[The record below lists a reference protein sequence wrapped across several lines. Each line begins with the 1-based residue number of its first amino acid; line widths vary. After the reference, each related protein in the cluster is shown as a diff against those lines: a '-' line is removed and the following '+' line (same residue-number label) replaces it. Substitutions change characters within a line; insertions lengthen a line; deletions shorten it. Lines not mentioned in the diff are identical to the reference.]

1 MNKVLVVL
9 GILLFGFYLFKQSQV
24 KSGLTKI
31 KVGDIEVK
39 VMVRDTVEG
48 RRQGLSGFNK
58 LENDEGMLF
67 VFPVANRYS
76 FWMKEMKIDLDFV
89 FIKDGKVVEIIEEIM
104 APKEDESPVTVKP
117 KVSVDKV
124 LEVNRGWVK
133 RNKVKI
139 GDKIIY

>member
-67 VFPVANRYS
+67 VFPVAN
-76 FWMKEMKIDLDFV
+76 
-89 FIKDGKVVEIIEEIM
+89 
-104 APKEDESPVTVKP
+104 
-117 KVSVDKV
+117 
-124 LEVNRGWVK
+124 
-133 RNKVKI
+133 
-139 GDKIIY
+139 

>member
-124 LEVNRGWVK
+124 LEVNRGW
-133 RNKVKI
+133 
-139 GDKIIY
+139 